1 MVLRI
6 QQIAFVTE
14 NTLTPC
20 VQADS
25 ARVTL
30 AIMSTRQWE
39 KEELFKCSRL
49 REVSLSLS
57 LSSETVNREGK
68 NCWVKY
74 SRTSRAQDFALRTME
89 KAKEGLLYVTV
100 ALAQGLRWWLKLTR
114 WDFCSSPLLGI
125 GMVQLENSIKLKSL
139 YSCAWSLGST
149 ERVVVIVKWTRTS
162 YLIKILVRKI
172 WNGI

>member
-30 AIMSTRQWE
+30 ATMSTRQWE
-39 KEELFKCSRL
+39 KEEQLKWSRL

-68 NCWVKY
+68 KLPCEILAHFSLPGFRVTYDGNSERGTTLCNP
-74 SRTSRAQDFALRTME
+74 STSAGPQVMAYTDSLRF
-89 KAKEGLLYVTV
+89 L
-100 ALAQGLRWWLKLTR
+100 
-114 WDFCSSPLLGI
+114 FISLGI
-125 GMVQLENSIKLKSL
+125 GMVQLENSIKLKSR

-149 ERVVVIVKWTRTS
+149 ERVVVTVKWTRTS
-162 YLIKILVRKI
+162 CLIKILVRKI